1 MMLAHEVPPEV
12 FDVDCGPFFDL
23 GGNSNQTEGRKDHSA
38 AEPQPKLEKH
48 RGLRLKG
55 ICENT
60 FN

>member
-38 AEPQPKLEKH
+38 AKPQPH
-48 RGLRLKG
+48 
-55 ICENT
+55 
-60 FN
+60 